1 MAFVHAVYLRCT
13 APKDIT
19 RFGLTLYCSNCMI
32 ATTHGV
38 GRKARTGRANRMSKS
53 EVAPDTTP

>member
-1 MAFVHAVYLRCT
+1 
-13 APKDIT
+13 
-19 RFGLTLYCSNCMI
+19 MI
-32 ATTHGV
+32 ATTDGV